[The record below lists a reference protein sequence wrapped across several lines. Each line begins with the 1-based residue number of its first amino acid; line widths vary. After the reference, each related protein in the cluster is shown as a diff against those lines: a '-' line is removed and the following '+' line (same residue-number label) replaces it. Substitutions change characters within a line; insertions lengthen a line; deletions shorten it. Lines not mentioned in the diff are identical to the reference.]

1 MDIKFKICGMRDAA
15 NIASIAALQPDY
27 MGFIFY
33 DKSPRYVTEDFTL
46 PRIDSGIR
54 KVGVFVNEGTELIL
68 RKVEQYKLDFVQLH
82 GTESVEQCAEVS
94 QKVDV
99 IKAFSIDETFDFDAL
114 KPFENHVTYFLFD
127 TKGRYFGGNAKTFD
141 WNLLKKYN
149 QQVPF
154 FLSGG
159 ITPENVS
166 NVDGLRNL
174 NIHAI
179 DVNSGVEDAPG
190 IKNSTKIKMIKSVL
204 HAL

>member
-1 MDIKFKICGMRDAA
+1 MNVKLKICGMRDAA

-27 MGFIFY
+27 IGFIFY
-33 DKSPRYVTEDFTL
+33 GKSPRYVSEDFKL

-54 KVGVFVNEGTELIL
+54 KVGVFVNEQTGSIL

-82 GTESVEQCAEVS
+82 GNESIEQCAELS

-99 IKAFSIDETFDFDAL
+99 IKAFSIAETFDFNAL

-127 TKGRYFGGNAKTFD
+127 TKGRYFGGNAKAFD

-149 QQVPF
+149 QHVPF

-166 NVDGLRNL
+166 DVDGLRNL
-174 NIHAI
+174 NIRAI

-190 IKNSTKIKMIKSVL
+190 IKNSTKIKTIKSVL

>member
-1 MDIKFKICGMRDAA
+1 MNVKLKICGMRDAA
-15 NIASIAALQPDY
+15 NIASVAVLQPDY

-33 DKSPRYVTEDFTL
+33 DKSPRYVGEDFKL

-82 GTESVEQCAEVS
+82 GAESVEQCAELS

-99 IKAFSIDETFDFDAL
+99 IKAFSIDETFDFNAL

-149 QQVPF
+149 QKVPF

-159 ITPENVS
+159 IAPENVS
-166 NVDGLRNL
+166 DVEVLKNL

-190 IKNSTKIKMIKSVL
+190 IKNITKIKTIKSVL

>member
-1 MDIKFKICGMRDAA
+1 MNVKLKICGMRDAA

-46 PRIDSGIR
+46 PQIDSGIR

-82 GTESVEQCAEVS
+82 GTESVEQCAELS

-99 IKAFSIDETFDFDAL
+99 IKAFSIDETFDFNAL

-149 QQVPF
+149 QKVPF

-159 ITPENVS
+159 IAPENVS
-166 NVDGLRNL
+166 DVEVLKNL

-190 IKNSTKIKMIKSVL
+190 IKNITKIKTIKSVL